1 MSKIQ
6 ITNAH
11 VLMDGTFKERTI
23 SIEDGVI
30 TAIGEELPG
39 ASHLDAEG
47 LFLLPGFIDIHT
59 HGAVGVD
66 FNHAEREELSAV
78 SAFLASCGVTSY
90 LPTVLTDTTEVMMA
104 KLDLL
109 SDPAVL
115 AANPTMAA
123 IHLEGPFL
131 NVRYKGAMAEH
142 LLRTGDV
149 SLFRELFAAS
159 RGRIRL
165 ITVAPEVEGMLP
177 VIEEAVSLGVRVS
190 MGHSEASYEETMRA
204 IDAGAVST
212 THTMNAMKLLHMH
225 DPAILTAVLESDIW
239 AEMIADGFHLHP
251 PIIRLLLKT
260 KGWRRMIATTD
271 SISAAGYPD
280 GEYQLGPNAV
290 IVEHGDAKL
299 VENGVRAGSTLT
311 MDRAMRNL
319 LSFTG
324 RDLSMVSPLLSTN
337 AAEMLG
343 FNDRGSVAVGMRADL
358 VGIDQEHKVRLTIAG
373 GTTIFKG

>member
-1 MSKIQ
+1 MSTIQ
-6 ITNAH
+6 ITGAH
-11 VLMDGTFKERTI
+11 VLTDGGFKERTLL
-23 SIEDGVI
+23 IEDGII
-30 TAIGEELPG
+30 TAIDEERAETPR
-39 ASHLDAEG
+39 LDADG
-47 LFLLPGFIDIHT
+47 LLLLPGFIDIHT

-66 FNHAEREELSAV
+66 FNHAEREEIAPV
-78 SAFLASCGVTSY
+78 SAFFASCGVTSY

-115 AANPTMAA
+115 GANPTMAA

-142 LLRTGDV
+142 LLRSGDV
-149 SLFRELFAAS
+149 ALFRELFAAS

-165 ITVAPEVEGMLP
+165 MTVAPEVKGVLA
-177 VIEEAVSLGVRVS
+177 VIEEAACLGVRVS

-204 IDAGAVST
+204 IEAGAVST

-225 DPAILTAVLESDIW
+225 DPAILTAVLESDIY

-260 KGWRRMIATTD
+260 KGWQRMIATTD

-280 GEYQLGPNAV
+280 GEYQLGPNRV

-299 VENGVRAGSTLT
+299 IENGVRAGSTLT

-319 LSFTG
+319 LSFTAA
-324 RDLSMVSPLLSTN
+324 DLSKVSPLLSTN
-337 AAEMLG
+337 AAAMLG
-343 FNDRGSVAVGMRADL
+343 FTDRGTIAVGMRADL
-358 VGIDQEHKVRLTIAG
+358 VGIDREHTVRLTIAG